1 MDKFRFHHFTF
12 VNECFIYIYIFII
25 RQVSFTFDSL
35 YCISRLFVF
44 EWFVVVVQME
54 RVKMEKNET
63 TELKQFII
71 LSHFVRSVR
80 ELLKKKTFPSELN
93 RKRQSEKKMNS
104 FFFADNSTGI
114 DSAARI
120 NRNKNNLTILF
131 QYFRAFTTPLFFS
144 HQAKHTLSTSGGRRN
159 THIAHYRP
167 TIKLKS
173 ILDFQFNTDT
183 RRHVDINKIART
195 MALPMNFSS
204 FLFILRG
211 LNLNQRSLP

>member
-1 MDKFRFHHFTF
+1 
-12 VNECFIYIYIFII
+12 
-25 RQVSFTFDSL
+25 
-35 YCISRLFVF
+35 
-44 EWFVVVVQME
+44 
-54 RVKMEKNET
+54 MEKNET

-131 QYFRAFTTPLFFS
+131 
-144 HQAKHTLSTSGGRRN
+144 
-159 THIAHYRP
+159 
-167 TIKLKS
+167 
-173 ILDFQFNTDT
+173 
-183 RRHVDINKIART
+183 
-195 MALPMNFSS
+195 
-204 FLFILRG
+204 
-211 LNLNQRSLP
+211 